1 MTTEQV
7 CTDCGALFD
16 TADAL
21 EQHRGQGTHAQV
33 FKCDEC
39 AEEFSSQAG
48 LESHLAEVH
57 AAEPDAPIR

>member
-16 TADAL
+16 TAGEL
-21 EQHRGQGTHAQV
+21 ENHRGTANHVQA
-33 FKCDEC
+33 FKCDQC
-39 AEEFSSQAG
+39 AANFGSQED
-48 LESHLAEVH
+48 LENHLAEVH

>member
-16 TADAL
+16 TAEELDS
-21 EQHRGQGTHAQV
+21 HRGESGHRQA

-39 AEEFSSQAG
+39 GAEFASQG
-48 LESHLAEVH
+48 DLEEHLTEVH
-57 AAEPDAPIR
+57 SAEPDAPIR

>member
-16 TADAL
+16 TAAELD
-21 EQHRGQGTHAQV
+21 QHRGNHPPV

-39 AEEFSSQAG
+39 AEEFSSQG
-48 LESHLAEVH
+48 EFEKHLTEAH